1 VQARKQGENNSKLKG
16 GLLMKKI
23 EAIVR
28 ATKLDSVKGALNF
41 IGIAGMTITEV
52 KGCGHQKGH
61 VEYYRGSEY
70 VVNLLPKV
78 KVEIVVKDEDV
89 DKTIDCIIEASR
101 TGEIGDGKIFVYDV
115 CKAIRVRT
123 GESGEAVL

>member
-1 VQARKQGENNSKLKG
+1 
-16 GLLMKKI
+16 MKKI

-28 ATKLDSVKGALNF
+28 TTKLDAVKGALNF
-41 IGIAGMTITEV
+41 IGINGMTITEV

-78 KVEIVVKDEDV
+78 KIEIVVKDQEM
-89 DKTIDCIIEASR
+89 DKVIDTIVEVAR
-101 TGEIGDGKIFVYDV
+101 TGEIGDGKIFVYEV
-115 CKAIRVRT
+115 ANAVRVRT
-123 GESGEAVL
+123 GESGEIVI

>member
-1 VQARKQGENNSKLKG
+1 
-16 GLLMKKI
+16 MKKI

-28 ATKLDSVKGALNF
+28 VTKLDAVKGALNYV
-41 IGIAGMTITEV
+41 GISGMTITEV

-78 KVEIVVKDEDV
+78 KIEVVVKEEELDNVLDAIV
-89 DKTIDCIIEASR
+89 EAAR

-115 CKAIRVRT
+115 CKVVRVRT

>member
-1 VQARKQGENNSKLKG
+1 
-16 GLLMKKI
+16 MKKI

-28 ATKLDSVKGALNF
+28 VTKQDAVKGALNYV
-41 IGIAGMTITEV
+41 GISGMTISEV

-78 KVEIVVKDEDV
+78 KIEVVVKDEDLDNV
-89 DKTIDCIIEASR
+89 LDAIVEAAR

-115 CKAIRVRT
+115 CKVVRVRT